1 MLSVGCGSALGAL
14 LRYWLTTWWK
24 RQQVYWPLATLLI
37 NLTGALVLGILTGRL
52 AATGSA
58 MLFWGVGL
66 LGGYTTLSTLN
77 TEMIAMVDE
86 HRWGSLVIYF
96 VVSYVGGLLAAWL
109 GMSI

>member
-14 LRYWLTTWWK
+14 MRYWLTTLWK
-24 RQQVYWPLATLLI
+24 KQQVDWPLATPLI
-37 NLTGALVLGILTGRL
+37 NLTGALVLGLLTGHL
-52 AATGSA
+52 AAAGSA

-66 LGGYTTLSTLN
+66 LGGYTTFSTFN

-96 VVSYVGGLLAAWL
+96 FVSYAGGLLAAWI

>member
-24 RQQVYWPLATLLI
+24 RQQVDWPLSTLLI

>member
-1 MLSVGCGSALGAL
+1 MFSVGCGSALGAL

-24 RQQVYWPLATLLI
+24 RQQVDWPLATLLI

-66 LGGYTTLSTLN
+66 LGGYTTLSTFN

-96 VVSYVGGLLAAWL
+96 VASYVGGLLAAWL

>member
-24 RQQVYWPLATLLI
+24 RQQVDWPLATLLI

-96 VVSYVGGLLAAWL
+96 VVSYVSGLLAAWL

>member
-14 LRYWLTTWWK
+14 MRYCLTTLWK
-24 RQQVYWPLATLLI
+24 KQQVDWPLATLLI
-37 NLTGALVLGILTGRL
+37 NLTGALVLGLLTGHL
-52 AATGSA
+52 AAAGSA

-66 LGGYTTLSTLN
+66 LGGYTTFSTFN

-96 VVSYVGGLLAAWL
+96 FVSYAGGLLAAWI

>member
-1 MLSVGCGSALGAL
+1 M
-14 LRYWLTTWWK
+14 
-24 RQQVYWPLATLLI
+24 ATLLI

-66 LGGYTTLSTLN
+66 LGGYTTLSTFN

>member
-1 MLSVGCGSALGAL
+1 M
-14 LRYWLTTWWK
+14 
-24 RQQVYWPLATLLI
+24 ATLLI
-37 NLTGALVLGILTGRL
+37 NLTGALVLGLLTGHL
-52 AATGSA
+52 AAAGSA

-66 LGGYTTLSTLN
+66 LGGYTTFSTFN

-96 VVSYVGGLLAAWL
+96 FVSYAGGLLAAWI

>member
-24 RQQVYWPLATLLI
+24 RQQVDWPLVTLLI

-66 LGGYTTLSTLN
+66 LGGYTTLSTFN

-96 VVSYVGGLLAAWL
+96 VASYVGGLLAAWL

>member
-1 MLSVGCGSALGAL
+1 MLSVGFGSALGAL
-14 LRYWLTTWWK
+14 MRYWLTTLWK
-24 RQQVYWPLATLLI
+24 KQQVDWPLATLLI
-37 NLTGALVLGILTGRL
+37 NLTGALVLGLLTGHL
-52 AATGSA
+52 AAAGSA

-66 LGGYTTLSTLN
+66 LGGYTTFSTFN

-96 VVSYVGGLLAAWL
+96 FVSYAGGLLAAWI

>member
-24 RQQVYWPLATLLI
+24 RQQVDWPLATLLI

-58 MLFWGVGL
+58 MPFWGVGF

>member
-24 RQQVYWPLATLLI
+24 RQQVDWPLATLLI

-77 TEMIAMVDE
+77 TEMVAMVDE

>member
-24 RQQVYWPLATLLI
+24 RQQVDWPLATLLI

>member
-1 MLSVGCGSALGAL
+1 MLSVGCGAALGAL

-24 RQQVYWPLATLLI
+24 RQQVDWPLATLLI

>member
-24 RQQVYWPLATLLI
+24 RQQVNWPLATLLI

>member
-24 RQQVYWPLATLLI
+24 RQQVDWPLATLLI
-37 NLTGALVLGILTGRL
+37 NLTGALVLGILTVRL

>member
-1 MLSVGCGSALGAL
+1 MLNVGCGSALGAL

-24 RQQVYWPLATLLI
+24 RQQVDWPLATLLI

>member
-24 RQQVYWPLATLLI
+24 RQQVDWPLATLLI

-66 LGGYTTLSTLN
+66 LGGYTTLSTFN

>member
-24 RQQVYWPLATLLI
+24 RQQVDWPLATLLI

-58 MLFWGVGL
+58 MLFWGVGF